1 MNVLVF
7 NLAPQKGKKNRGWE
21 EAQPFKSPGSSCSRG
36 EGLAT
41 KGRHTTTKASAS
53 CLCLCDQK
61 QPSGHRAL
69 TWQTGSFAQSGSH
82 KLCKLLR
89 KQVHSCLLWG
99 WGHMLC
105 SELNLFQIHCNLLP
119 KPPWKLQAFKRLGKI
134 PDVGLGRF
142 LIYKK
147 TWTTKE
153 QRKKSALYSKTFY
166 SLKDA

>member
-1 MNVLVF
+1 MSLSSTW
-7 NLAPQKGKKNRGWE
+7 LPKGGKKTGGGRRHSLLNPLE
-21 EAQPFKSPGSSCSRG
+21 VPAAEG

-41 KGRHTTTKASAS
+41 KGRHTATKASAS

-69 TWQTGSFAQSGSH
+69 TCDRQGRFAQSGSH
-82 KLCKLLR
+82 KLCKLLQE
-89 KQVHSCLLWG
+89 QVHSRLLWG
-99 WGHMLC
+99 WGQMLC

-134 PDVGLGRF
+134 PDLGLGRF

-147 TWTTKE
+147 T
-153 QRKKSALYSKTFY
+153 
-166 SLKDA
+166 